1 MAPIQKNS
9 KMKKRLHIDIETYSP
24 ESLAD
29 CGVYR
34 YAEHPDFRILLFAYA
49 FDDAPVT
56 VIDLASGGTLPSPVL
71 RSLKDPGVVKVAHNA
86 TFERVCIG
94 SMLGTTLHPGQ
105 WECTMV
111 QCARCGL
118 PMSLGEAA
126 KALGLE
132 AQKMTEGKKLIKQ
145 FCTYHEAPAGL
156 FGAQGGP
163 MLPND
168 DPKGWETFK
177 EYCRMDV
184 EVERQ
189 IDKALAW
196 LEPLADEHYLYAIDQ
211 LINDRGVMVDLD
223 LVDNAARMDNIYKAR
238 LSVEAQ
244 AVTGLANPNSATQ
257 LKGWIKER
265 TGLQL
270 ESMRKEDLP
279 DIKKATTDKDV
290 LRVLDIRAEL
300 NKTSCTKYE
309 AMQKTV
315 CKDGRVRGLLQHHG
329 TRTGRWA
336 GRLVQMQNL
345 PQNHLSDLDLAR
357 QIVKD
362 GDLDTLELCYG
373 NVPDTLSQLIRTA
386 FVAPE
391 GKTFAVCD
399 FSAIEAR
406 VLAWLAGE
414 EWVLEV
420 FRGHGKI
427 YEATAAQMY
436 GCDISEI
443 GKTDPRRQ
451 KGKIAVLALGYG
463 GGTGALEAMAHNYHM
478 TLSKEDMAGIVDDWR
493 TANPNIVKVW
503 SKLERAAKRCCATGV
518 DQSTCGLIF
527 RRRPEDGTMTIELPS
542 GRLLCYRSMMHGTNR
557 WGKESLKFM
566 GTNSQTKRWEWIE
579 TYGGKLTENVVQ
591 AIARDCLA
599 HTLIMMHQNGWKV
612 VFHVHDEVIAEVDA
626 QTQGQIDYAMRAIQD
641 IFSDVPLWAEGLP
654 LKGAG
659 YTTPYY
665 LKD

>member
-1 MAPIQKNS
+1 MRR
-9 KMKKRLHIDIETYSP
+9 RLHIDIETYSP
-24 ESLAD
+24 EALAD

-56 VIDLASGGTLPSPVL
+56 VLDLASGCTLPAPVM
-71 RSLKDPGVVKVAHNA
+71 RSLTDPDVVKVAHNA
-86 TFERVCIG
+86 AFERTCLG
-94 SMLGTTLHPGQ
+94 RMLGRRLDPSQ

-118 PMSLGEAA
+118 PLSLGEAA
-126 KALGLE
+126 KVLGLD
-132 AQKMTEGKKLIKQ
+132 AQKMTEGKDLIKK
-145 FCTYHEAPAGL
+145 FCTPHDATLLSEGERVMPS
-156 FGAQGGP
+156 
-163 MLPND
+163 D
-168 DPKGWETFK
+168 DPQGWETFK
-177 EYCRMDV
+177 RYCGMDV
-184 EVERQ
+184 EVERE
-189 IDKALAW
+189 IDRALAW
-196 LEPLADEHYLYAIDQ
+196 LEPTDDERHLYAVDQ
-211 LINDRGVMVDLD
+211 EINDRGVSVDLQ
-223 LVDNAARMDNIYKAR
+223 LVDNAVRMDSIHKAR
-238 LSVEAQ
+238 LNVEAQ
-244 AVTGLANPNSATQ
+244 RITGLTNPNSAQQ
-257 LKGWIKER
+257 LRTWITGR

-270 ESMRKEDLP
+270 DTLRKDDLP
-279 DIKKATTDKDV
+279 DIRKATDDRDV
-290 LRVLDIRAEL
+290 HRVLQIRAEL
-300 NKTSCTKYE
+300 NKTSNKKYE
-309 AMQKTV
+309 TMQQV
-315 CKDGRVRGLLQHHG
+315 VGKDGRVRGLLQFHG

-357 QIVKD
+357 QLLKD
-362 GDLDTLELCYG
+362 GDMDTIELCYG

-436 GCDISEI
+436 GCPIDEI
-443 GKTDPRRQ
+443 TKTDPRRQ

-463 GGTGALEAMAHNYHM
+463 GGVSALAAMGGERM
-478 TLSKEDMAGIVDDWR
+478 GLSQEDMSGIVHDWR
-493 TANPNIVKVW
+493 KANPHIVRVW
-503 SKLERAAKRCCATGV
+503 GLLEKAAQRCCTSGL
-518 DQSTCGLIF
+518 DQKAAGLVF
-527 RRRPEDGTMTIELPS
+527 HRRPEDGTMTVTLPS
-542 GRLLCYRSMMHGTNR
+542 GRLLCYRDMTVGTNR
-557 WGKESLKFM
+557 WGNTSLKYR
-566 GTNSQTKRWEWIE
+566 GTDSTTKKWQWIE
-579 TYGGKLTENVVQ
+579 TYGGKLTENIVQ

-599 HTLIMMHQNGWKV
+599 HTLSALEAAAFLT
-612 VFHVHDEVIAEVDA
+612 VFHVHDEVICEVPKDSAENCLRRI
-626 QTQGQIDYAMRAIQD
+626 QGV
-641 IFSDVPLWAEGLP
+641 FSHTANWAEGLP

-659 YTTPYY
+659 YTTDYY

>member
-1 MAPIQKNS
+1 MT
-9 KMKKRLHIDIETYSP
+9 KRLHIDIETYSP

-56 VIDLASGGTLPSPVL
+56 VLDIASGCTLPAPVR
-71 RSLKDPGVVKVAHNA
+71 RSLTDPNVIKVAHNA

-94 SMLGTTLHPGQ
+94 RMLGTALHPAQ

-118 PMSLGEAA
+118 PMALGEAA
-126 KALGLE
+126 KVLGLD
-132 AQKMTEGKKLIKQ
+132 AQKMTEGKALIKK
-145 FCTYHEAPAGL
+145 FCTPHAPTLLSAGERV
-156 FGAQGGP
+156 
-163 MLPND
+163 LPED
-168 DPKGWETFK
+168 DPKDWATFK

-184 EVERQ
+184 EVEREL
-189 IDKALAW
+189 DKALAW
-196 LEPLADEHYLYAIDQ
+196 LEPIETEKALYAVDQ
-211 LINDRGVMVDLD
+211 LINDRGVLVDLD
-223 LVDNAARMDNIYKAR
+223 LVDHAVRMDTIYKAR
-238 LSVEAQ
+238 INCEAQ
-244 AVTGLANPNSATQ
+244 EITGLRNPNSAAQ
-257 LKGWIKER
+257 LRTWIESR
-265 TGLQL
+265 TGIELDTL
-270 ESMRKEDLP
+270 RKQDLP
-279 DIKKATTDKDV
+279 DIKTATDDADV
-290 LRVLDIRAEL
+290 HRVLDIRAEL
-300 NKTSCTKYE
+300 NKTSNKKYE
-309 AMQKTV
+309 TMQMV
-315 CKDGRVRGLLQHHG
+315 VGQDQRVRGLLQFHG

-357 QIVKD
+357 DVLKE

-386 FVAPE
+386 FIAPD

-436 GCDISEI
+436 HCDISEI

-463 GGTGALEAMAHNYHM
+463 GGVGALKSMAAAYHM
-478 TLSKEDMAGIVDDWR
+478 DLTEADMASIVDDWR
-493 TANPNIVKVW
+493 DANPHIVNTW
-503 SKLERAAKRCCATGV
+503 SLLEKAAKRCITSGL

-527 RRRPEDGTMTIELPS
+527 HRRPEDGTMTITLPS
-542 GRLLCYRSMMHGTNR
+542 GRLLCYRSMTLGTNR
-557 WGKESLKFM
+557 WGNQSLKYQ
-566 GTNSQTKRWEWIE
+566 GINSETKQWTWIE
-579 TYGGKLTENVVQ
+579 TYGGKLTENIVQ

-599 HTLIMMHQNGWKV
+599 HTLLLLNENCWDT
-612 VFHVHDEVIAEVDA
+612 VFHVHDEVVCEVDA
-626 QTQGQIDYAMRAIQD
+626 KTKEQSDFALSLIQEIFAQTPD
-641 IFSDVPLWAEGLP
+641 WAEGLP

>member
-1 MAPIQKNS
+1 MT
-9 KMKKRLHIDIETYSP
+9 KRLHIDIETFSG

-29 CGVYR
+29 CGVHR

-56 VIDLASGGTLPSPVL
+56 VLDLAQGVTLPAPVR
-71 RSLKDPGVVKVAHNA
+71 RSLTDPNVVKVAHNA
-86 TFERVCIG
+86 TFERTCIG
-94 SMLGTTLHPGQ
+94 RMLGQTLDPKQ

-118 PMSLGEAA
+118 PLSLGDAA

-132 AQKMTEGKKLIKQ
+132 VQKMTEGKKLIKQ
-145 FCTYHEAPAGL
+145 FCVPHEVTAGGL
-156 FGAQGGP
+156 FEARNR
-163 MLPND
+163 MLPSD

-189 IDKALAW
+189 LDKALAW
-196 LEPLADEHYLYAIDQ
+196 LEPTEDERRLYALDQ
-211 LINDRGVMVDLD
+211 TINDRGVAVDLD
-223 LVDNAARMDNIYKAR
+223 LVDNAVRMDTIYKAR
-238 LSVEAQ
+238 LNTEAQ
-244 AVTGLANPNSATQ
+244 RITGLSNPNSAAQ
-257 LKGWIKER
+257 LKGWIGER
-265 TGLQL
+265 TGLEL
-270 ESMRKEDLP
+270 DTLRKEDLP
-279 DIKKATTDKDV
+279 DIRKATDDPDV
-290 LRVLDIRAEL
+290 LRVLQIRAEMA
-300 NKTSCTKYE
+300 KTSTTKYE
-309 AMQKTV
+309 SMQKTV
-315 CKDGRVRGLLQHHG
+315 CSDARVRGLLQFHG

-345 PQNHLSDLDLAR
+345 PQNHISDLDLAR
-357 QIVKD
+357 QILKD
-362 GDLDTLELCYG
+362 DDLDTLELCYG

-436 GCDISEI
+436 GVPIEEI
-443 GKTDPRRQ
+443 TKTDPRRQ
-451 KGKIAVLALGYG
+451 KGKIAVLALGYQG
-463 GGTGALEAMAHNYHM
+463 GVGALESMAKNYHM
-478 TLSKEDMAGIVDDWR
+478 SLSKEDMATIVEDWR
-493 TANPNIVKVW
+493 NANPHIVKLW
-503 SKLERAAKRCCATGV
+503 TKLEKAAQRCVSTGNP
-518 DQSTCGLIF
+518 QQTAGLTF
-527 RRRPEDGTMTIELPS
+527 KMQNKTMTVQLPS
-542 GRLLCYRSMMHGTNR
+542 GRLLSYFHMTSGVNR
-557 WGKESLKFM
+557 WGKPSLKFL
-566 GTNSQTKRWEWIE
+566 GVDPETKKWGWIE
-579 TYGGKLTENVVQ
+579 TYGGKLTENVIQ

-599 HTLIMMHQNGWKV
+599 HTLLRLDELAFQT
-612 VFHVHDEVIAEVDA
+612 VFHVHDEVVCEVPADNA
-626 QTQGQIDYAMRAIQD
+626 DGELRAIQNV
-641 IFSDVPLWAEGLP
+641 FATVPDWAEGLP

-659 YTTPYY
+659 YITPYY

>member
-1 MAPIQKNS
+1 MVN
-9 KMKKRLHIDIETYSP
+9 RLHIDIETYSP
-24 ESLAD
+24 EALAD
-29 CGVYR
+29 CGVHR

-49 FDDAPVT
+49 FGDGPVT
-56 VIDLASGGTLPSPVL
+56 VIDLASGVGLPAPVRRAL
-71 RSLKDPGVVKVAHNA
+71 TDPKVIKVAHNA
-86 TFERVCIG
+86 AFERTCIG
-94 SMLGTTLHPGQ
+94 AMLGQTLDPHQ
-105 WECTMV
+105 WECTMI

-145 FCTYHEAPAGL
+145 FCTYHEAPSGL
-156 FGAQGGP
+156 FGKLAGP
-163 MLPND
+163 MRPSD
-168 DPKGWETFK
+168 DPEGWETFK
-177 EYCRMDV
+177 EYCRRDV
-184 EVERQ
+184 EVERE
-189 IDKALAW
+189 IDKALEW
-196 LEPLADEHYLYAIDQ
+196 LKPTEAERELYAIDQ
-211 LINDRGVMVDLD
+211 TINDRGVKIDLR
-223 LVDNAARMDNIYKAR
+223 LVDNAVKMDTIYKAR
-238 LSVEAQ
+238 LNVEAQ
-244 AVTGLANPNSATQ
+244 RITGLANPNSRDQ
-257 LKGWIKER
+257 LKNWINER
-265 TGLQL
+265 TGLDMDTL
-270 ESMRKEDLP
+270 RKDDLP
-279 DIKKATTDKDV
+279 DIKKATDDEEV
-290 LRVLDIRAEL
+290 QRVLDIRAEL
-300 NKTSCTKYE
+300 NKTSTTKYE
-309 AMQKTV
+309 TMQKV
-315 CKDGRVRGLLQHHG
+315 VGKDGRVRGLLQHHG

-345 PQNHLSDLDLAR
+345 PQNHISDLDLAR
-357 QIVKD
+357 QIVKE

-391 GKTFAVCD
+391 GHTFAVCD

-436 GCDISEI
+436 GVPIEEI
-443 GKTDPRRQ
+443 TKTDPRRQ

-463 GGTGALEAMAHNYHM
+463 GGTGALAAMGGTRM
-478 TLSKEDMAGIVDDWR
+478 GLTEDDMAGIVDDWR
-493 TANPNIVKVW
+493 KANPHIVKTW
-503 SKLERAAKRCCATGV
+503 SKLETAVKRCATTGI

-527 RRRPEDGTMTIELPS
+527 HRRPEDGTLTITLPS
-542 GRLLCYRSMMHGTNR
+542 GRLLCYRNMTLGTNR
-557 WGKESLKFM
+557 WGKESLKFQ
-566 GTNSQTKRWEWIE
+566 GTNSTTKRWEWIE
-579 TYGGKLTENVVQ
+579 TYGGKLTENIVQ

-599 HTLIMMHQNGWKV
+599 HTLAKVEEIYNV
-612 VFHVHDEVIAEVDA
+612 VFHVHDEIVCEVPA
-626 QTQGQIDYAMRAIQD
+626 KRALLDIQE
-641 IFSDVPLWAEGLP
+641 IFSQTADWAEGLP

>member
-1 MAPIQKNS
+1 MRR
-9 KMKKRLHIDIETYSP
+9 RLHIDIETYSP
-24 ESLAD
+24 EALAD

-56 VIDLASGGTLPSPVL
+56 VLDLASGCTLPAPVM
-71 RSLKDPGVVKVAHNA
+71 RSLTDPDVVKVAHNA
-86 TFERVCIG
+86 AFERTCLG
-94 SMLGTTLHPGQ
+94 RMLGRRLDPSQ

-118 PMSLGEAA
+118 PPSLGEAA
-126 KALGLE
+126 KVLGLD
-132 AQKMTEGKKLIKQ
+132 AQKMTEGKDLIKK
-145 FCTYHEAPAGL
+145 FCTPHDATLLSEGERVTPS
-156 FGAQGGP
+156 
-163 MLPND
+163 D
-168 DPKGWETFK
+168 DPQGWETFK
-177 EYCRMDV
+177 RYCGMDV
-184 EVERQ
+184 EVERE
-189 IDKALAW
+189 IDRALAW
-196 LEPLADEHYLYAIDQ
+196 LEPTDDERHLYAVDQ
-211 LINDRGVMVDLD
+211 EINDRGVSVDLQ
-223 LVDNAARMDNIYKAR
+223 LVDNAVRMDSIHKAR
-238 LSVEAQ
+238 LNVEAQ
-244 AVTGLANPNSATQ
+244 RITGLTNPNSAQQ
-257 LKGWIKER
+257 LRTWITGR

-270 ESMRKEDLP
+270 DTLRKDDLP
-279 DIKKATTDKDV
+279 DIRKATDDRDV
-290 LRVLDIRAEL
+290 HRVLQIRAEL
-300 NKTSCTKYE
+300 NKTSNKKYE
-309 AMQKTV
+309 TMQQV
-315 CKDGRVRGLLQHHG
+315 VGKDGRVRGLLQFHG

-357 QIVKD
+357 QLLKD
-362 GDLDTLELCYG
+362 GDMDTIELCYG

-436 GCDISEI
+436 GCPIDEI
-443 GKTDPRRQ
+443 TKTDPRRQ

-463 GGTGALEAMAHNYHM
+463 GGVSALAAMGGERM
-478 TLSKEDMAGIVDDWR
+478 GLSQEDMSGIVHDWR
-493 TANPNIVKVW
+493 KANPHIVRVW
-503 SKLERAAKRCCATGV
+503 GLLEKAAQRCCTSGL
-518 DQSTCGLIF
+518 DQKAAGLVF
-527 RRRPEDGTMTIELPS
+527 HRRPEDGTMTVTLPS
-542 GRLLCYRSMMHGTNR
+542 GRLLCYRDMTVGTNR
-557 WGKESLKFM
+557 WGNTSLKYR
-566 GTNSQTKRWEWIE
+566 GTDSTTKKWQWIE
-579 TYGGKLTENVVQ
+579 TYGGKLTENIVQ

-599 HTLIMMHQNGWKV
+599 HTLSALEAAAFLT
-612 VFHVHDEVIAEVDA
+612 VFHVHDEVICEVPKDSAENCLRRI
-626 QTQGQIDYAMRAIQD
+626 QGV
-641 IFSDVPLWAEGLP
+641 FSHTANWAEGLP

-659 YTTPYY
+659 YTTDYY

>member
-1 MAPIQKNS
+1 
-9 KMKKRLHIDIETYSP
+9 MKKRLHIDIETYSG

-29 CGVYR
+29 CGVHR
-34 YAEHPDFRILLFAYA
+34 YAEHPDFKVLLLAYA
-49 FDDAPVT
+49 FDDMPVT
-56 VIDLASGGTLPSPVL
+56 VLDLSEGLGLPAPVKRAL
-71 RSLKDPGVVKVAHNA
+71 TDPGVIKVAHNA
-86 TFERVCIG
+86 TFERVCL
-94 SMLGTTLHPGQ
+94 SRHLGVALDPQQ

-118 PMSLGEAA
+118 PLSLGDAA

-132 AQKMTEGKKLIKQ
+132 AQKMTEGKKLIKL
-145 FCTYHEAPAGL
+145 FCLPAPATL
-156 FGAQGGP
+156 LSEGGRVRRD
-163 MLPND
+163 D
-168 DPKGWETFK
+168 DPKSWKTFK

-184 EVERQ
+184 EVERA

-196 LEPLADEHYLYAIDQ
+196 LEPTDDERKLYALDQ
-211 LINDRGVMVDLD
+211 RINDRGVMIDAE
-223 LVDNAARMDNIYKAR
+223 LVAQAVRMDTIYKAR
-238 LSVEAQ
+238 LNTEAQ
-244 AVTGLANPNSATQ
+244 QITGLSNPNSAAQ
-257 LKGWIKER
+257 LKEWLSER
-265 TGLQL
+265 TGLQVDTL
-270 ESMRKEDLP
+270 RKADLP
-279 DIKKATTDKDV
+279 DIKAATDDPDV
-290 LRVLDIRAEL
+290 ARVVQIRAEMA
-300 NKTSCTKYE
+300 KTSCKKYE
-309 AMQKTV
+309 AMQATA
-315 CKDGRVRGLLQHHG
+315 CSDDRIRGLLQFHG

-357 QIVKD
+357 QILKD
-362 GDLDTLELCYG
+362 GDLDTMELCYG

-436 GCDISEI
+436 GCDVSEI
-443 GKTDPRRQ
+443 SKTDPRRQ

-463 GGTGALEAMAHNYHM
+463 GGVGALSAMGGARM
-478 TLSKEDMAGIVDDWR
+478 GLSEEDMAGIVRDWR
-493 TANPNIVKVW
+493 RANPSIVKAW
-503 SKLERAAKRCCATGV
+503 SILETAAQRCVTIGTDHQAL
-518 DQSTCGLIF
+518 GLIF
-527 RRRPEDGTMTIELPS
+527 HKTEDGTLTIQLPS
-542 GRLLCYRSMMHGTNR
+542 GRLLCYRSMTLATNR
-557 WGKESLKFM
+557 FGGTSLKYR
-566 GTNSQTKRWEWIE
+566 GVNQETKQWGWIE
-579 TYGGKLTENVVQ
+579 TYGGKLTENIVQ

-599 HTLIMMHQNGWKV
+599 HTLQTLEHFHYET
-612 VFHVHDEVIAEVDA
+612 VFHVHDEVVCEVDSRTA
-626 QTQGQIDYAMRAIQD
+626 GAALGYIKE
-641 IFSDVPLWAEGLP
+641 IFAAVPAWADGLP

-659 YTTPYY
+659 YITPYY

>member
-1 MAPIQKNS
+1 MRR
-9 KMKKRLHIDIETYSP
+9 RLHIDIETYSP
-24 ESLAD
+24 EALAD

-56 VIDLASGGTLPSPVL
+56 VIDLASGMTLPAPVR
-71 RSLKDPGVVKVAHNA
+71 RSLTDPDVTKVAHNA

-94 SMLGTTLHPGQ
+94 RMLGQTLDPSQ

-118 PMSLGEAA
+118 PMGLGDAA
-126 KALGLE
+126 KVLGLE
-132 AQKMTEGKKLIKQ
+132 VQKMTEGKALIKK
-145 FCTYHEAPAGL
+145 FCTPQSSQAGL
-156 FGAQGGP
+156 FEARTRI
-163 MLPND
+163 LPEDYPD
-168 DPKGWETFK
+168 DWETFRT
-177 EYCRMDV
+177 YCRKDV
-184 EVERQ
+184 EVERE

-196 LEPLADEHYLYAIDQ
+196 LEPTDDEKALYALDQ
-211 LINDRGVMVDLD
+211 TINDRGVAVDMD
-223 LVDNAARMDNIYKAR
+223 LVNHAVRMDTVYKAR
-238 LSVEAQ
+238 LNTEAQ
-244 AVTGLANPNSATQ
+244 RITGLSNPNSAAQ
-257 LKGWIKER
+257 LRAWLGER

-270 ESMRKEDLP
+270 DTLRKTDLP
-279 DIKKATTDKDV
+279 DIKAATDDKEV
-290 LRVLDIRAEL
+290 HRVVQIRAEMA
-300 NKTSCTKYE
+300 KTSCTKYE
-309 AMQKTV
+309 TMQATV
-315 CKDGRVRGLLQHHG
+315 GSDDRIRGLLQFHG

-345 PQNHLSDLDLAR
+345 PQNHIDDLGLAR
-357 QIVKD
+357 QILKED
-362 GDLDTLELCYG
+362 DMETLELCYG
-373 NVPDTLSQLIRTA
+373 NIPDTLSQLIRTA

-391 GKTFAVCD
+391 GETFAVCD

-436 GCDISEI
+436 GCDVSEI

-463 GGTGALEAMAHNYHM
+463 GGVGALAAMGGERM
-478 TLSKEDMAGIVDDWR
+478 GLSQEDMSGIVRDWR
-493 TANPNIVKVW
+493 KANPRIVRAW
-503 SKLERAAKRCCATGV
+503 SLLEDAAQRCVTSGV
-518 DQSTCGLIF
+518 DQKTLGLLF
-527 RRRPEDGTMTIELPS
+527 HRRPEDGTMTVTLPS
-542 GRLLCYRSMMHGTNR
+542 GRLLCYRSMTLGTNR
-557 WGKESLKFM
+557 FGNTSLKYR
-566 GTNSQTKRWEWIE
+566 GISSTTKQWGWIE
-579 TYGGKLTENVVQ
+579 TYGGKLTENIVQ

-599 HTLIMMHQNGWKV
+599 HTLLMLNSAQIRT
-612 VFHVHDEVIAEVDA
+612 VFHVHDEVICEVPKD
-626 QTQGQIDYAMRAIQD
+626 TSENWLGCIKE
-641 IFSDVPLWAEGLP
+641 IFSLVPAWAEGLP

-659 YTTPYY
+659 YITPYY